1 MPKQMVRLYCIV
13 KEGWLLLR
21 VGLHGNMLRVSLERG
36 TWSVMRP
43 LFGVLSVYIL
53 NRSCGQCS
61 EYICM
66 IVKGFIEIM
75 CVCVCVCVCACMCAC
90 MFVCTC
96 MPCVVFMCV
105 HVCPVLWCV
114 CLCVCVYA
122 CMLCMHV
129 CVCVC
134 VCTEMCVC
142 VCVCVR
148 VYTHTTLSFVQT

>member
-75 CVCVCVCVCACMCAC
+75 CVCVCVCVCMHVCMYVCVHMYALCYVYVCAC
-90 MFVCTC
+90 V
-96 MPCVVFMCV
+96 PCVVVRVFV
-105 HVCPVLWCV
+105 
-114 CLCVCVYA
+114 CVCVCMYA
-122 CMLCMHV
+122 LHA

-134 VCTEMCVC
+134 VCMP
-142 VCVCVR
+142 
-148 VYTHTTLSFVQT
+148 